1 MKYFFLAALVTLAA
15 CNMEDKNTPASGTA
29 NTATNNPEAVKDS
42 NSFTSIQWLDSVNT
56 ELGKITEG
64 QVIEVSWRFKNTGDK
79 PLVVENVQ
87 AGCGCTVAERPTEP
101 VAPGAEGMIK
111 AKFDSKNQGPRFNKT
126 VTVTANTKDKQ
137 AHYLTFSGE
146 AIK

>member
-64 QVIEVSWRFKNTGDK
+64 QVIEVSWRFKKYRRQAAGRGKCAGWLRLYGGRKTYRAGGTRCRRHDQGKIRQQEPGTALQQDGYGNCQYKRQTGTLPD
-79 PLVVENVQ
+79 LQ
-87 AGCGCTVAERPTEP
+87 R
-101 VAPGAEGMIK
+101 
-111 AKFDSKNQGPRFNKT
+111 
-126 VTVTANTKDKQ
+126 
-137 AHYLTFSGE
+137 
-146 AIK
+146 

>member
-1 MKYFFLAALVTLAA
+1 MKYIFLFSLAALIA
-15 CNMEDKNTPASGTA
+15 CNNDDKQAGKNSSMNDESINAA
-29 NTATNNPEAVKDS
+29 MKDS
-42 NSFTSIQWLDSVNT
+42 SSYTSIQWIDSINT

-64 QVIEVSWRFKNTGDK
+64 QVVEVSWRFKNTGDK
-79 PLVVENVQ
+79 PLVVQNVQ
-87 AGCGCTVAERPTEP
+87 AGCGCTVAERPNEP
-101 VAPGAEGMIK
+101 VPPGAEGRIK

-137 AHYLTFSGE
+137 THYLTFSGE